1 MEKPKKFHIFTLL
14 QYCSDDA
21 NENKIQSKLKVNTLE
36 TRKHC
41 NYDWSNDEMLTNQ
54 PLLSQVSPS

>member
-1 MEKPKKFHIFTLL
+1 MKYLTNFHCCFL

-21 NENKIQSKLKVNTLE
+21 NENKIQIKLKVNTLE

-41 NYDWSNDEMLTNQ
+41 NYESNDKMLTNQ
-54 PLLSQVSPS
+54 PPLAQVSLS